1 MLNQLLNRIPTVA
14 LQGLLDMMASRG
26 AIIAYV
32 VILLVILAVLVIF
45 VMNNDLKGASAQP
58 TVVIQKGIP
67 NANSS
72 ASAPLNQGA
81 STPEGEEGDEGAG
94 RAPRF
99 CMLSR
104 IDENKG
110 IYEQKEFDSDVSLQ
124 RFCES
129 FRNYAASELKL
140 YYDIKD
146 IRRFVAGLAVSP
158 IIILQGDRK
167 SVV

>member
-72 ASAPLNQGA
+72 ASARLHPRRGGGRRGSGK
-81 STPEGEEGDEGAG
+81 STSI
-94 RAPRF
+94 
-99 CMLSR
+99 L
-104 IDENKG
+104 
-110 IYEQKEFDSDVSLQ
+110 
-124 RFCES
+124 
-129 FRNYAASELKL
+129 YAE
-140 YYDIKD
+140 
-146 IRRFVAGLAVSP
+146 P
-158 IIILQGDRK
+158 H
-167 SVV
+167 